1 MKHITLYK
9 KLHAFAPKLHGE
21 KTMGQVM
28 YWVRKMLTP
37 HNVKVNRII
46 DKKNL
51 SLSGYT
57 IGGFYD
63 PTGEFDEKDIEVYL
77 VFNEEDKNKTFLFED
92 WSAKMLIDELFIT
105 LVHEK
110 RHRFQFKQRGNAF
123 GPQYRSKV
131 TDEDLKAELN
141 YYGDP
146 DEVDAYAQEAI
157 IEERLGRDTVMGT
170 QAKYR
175 NLFANYDPKV
185 YNRFLKKYYKFDQKI
200 SL

>member
-1 MKHITLYK
+1 MKHITLYR
-9 KLHAFAPKLHGE
+9 KLHAFAPKLQGE

-37 HNVKVNRII
+37 HKVKVNRII

-51 SLSGYT
+51 ALSGYT

-63 PTGEFDEKDIEVYL
+63 STGEFGDKDIEMYL
-77 VFNEEDKNKTFLFED
+77 VFNEEDKNKTFLFEE
-92 WSAKMLIDELFIT
+92 WSVKMLIDELFIT
-105 LVHEK
+105 LAHEK
-110 RHRFQFKQRGNAF
+110 RHRYQFKQRGNAF

-131 TDEDLKAELN
+131 TDEDLKAELE

-146 DEVDAYAQEAI
+146 DELDAYAQEAI
-157 IEERLGRDTVMGT
+157 IEERLGRDTLMGA

-175 NLFANYDPKV
+175 QMFAIYDPKV
-185 YNRFLKKYYKFDQKI
+185 YNKFLKKKYKFDQKV